1 LPFSTTRQR
10 EQGFVPSKVLEIAAE
25 RLVVVASLEN
35 MEIHATD
42 WSRVQ

>member
-1 LPFSTTRQR
+1 LPFSTARQR
-10 EQGFVPSKVLEIAAE
+10 EHGLVPSKVLEIAVV